1 MNRND
6 LRALTLIEQGTLT
19 SNPTT
24 GEVHY
29 KGRLAQTRVCGYIK
43 VAGIMA
49 HRVVWLA
56 EHGHI
61 EDGHEINH
69 RNRKR
74 DDNRIINL
82 EPVTRSQNILHASG
96 SMSYVGV
103 RPEDVANVSPD
114 FIADLAQRLGID
126 YTDDPDLMAWALQH
140 ADASDV
146 DPPER
151 EPLPEDVFNRAPD
164 GDWATRLINGVVD
177 RRNYLSRSA

>member
-82 EPVTRSQNILHASG
+82 EPVTR
-96 SMSYVGV
+96 
-103 RPEDVANVSPD
+103 
-114 FIADLAQRLGID
+114 
-126 YTDDPDLMAWALQH
+126 TWWDDPHTQQT
-140 ADASDV
+140 
-146 DPPER
+146 
-151 EPLPEDVFNRAPD
+151 
-164 GDWATRLINGVVD
+164 ATG
-177 RRNYLSRSA
+177 

>member
-6 LRALTLIEQGTLT
+6 LRALTLIEDGTLT
-19 SNPTT
+19 SNPDT
-24 GEVHY
+24 GEVWY

-82 EPVTRSQNILHASG
+82 EPVTR
-96 SMSYVGV
+96 
-103 RPEDVANVSPD
+103 
-114 FIADLAQRLGID
+114 
-126 YTDDPDLMAWALQH
+126 TWWDDPHTQQT
-140 ADASDV
+140 
-146 DPPER
+146 
-151 EPLPEDVFNRAPD
+151 
-164 GDWATRLINGVVD
+164 ATG
-177 RRNYLSRSA
+177 